1 MNRVIVSM
9 AAALSTLSLVLL
21 GGGAEAL
28 TIYPVDRAEIL
39 AGSKFDLKVEFD
51 GVVASGDVRVAV
63 NGVDHAVLLGRPAQ
77 FIAREQGVDASA
89 LLLRD
94 VSLTKP
100 GSYAVVATDGKT
112 TRTVT
117 WEVYATGP
125 RKARNV
131 ILFIGDGMSVA
142 HRTAAR
148 ILSKSITE
156 GKYHGKLAMDTMPSM
171 ALLGTSGVDSI
182 ITDSANSAS
191 AYTTGHK
198 SSVNALGV
206 YADRTPDSLDDP
218 KVETITSLVKRKLG
232 MAVGVV
238 TNTEVEDATPA
249 AMVAHTRRRADYD
262 PIVGMLYESKVD
274 VLMGGGAAHFIPKNV
289 PGSRRRD
296 ELNYVEMFRDAGYR
310 IATTDQEMKAA
321 AADGGTTRLLGLFHP
336 GNMDGALDRKF
347 LKKGTVKEFPE
358 QPDLVDQVKSAL
370 EVLSRS
376 DKGFVLMVESGLIDK
391 YSHPLDWERAVIDTI
406 MLDKAVEVAKAFA
419 TPRGDTLV
427 MVTADHSHGLAIV
440 GTVDDNA
447 KGELMRDKVGVYER
461 AGYPSYVKSS
471 EDGYPERLDVS
482 KRLAIFFTAFPD
494 YYETWR
500 PKLDGPFVPAV
511 AGADKLYV
519 ANEQFRNAPGAVL
532 RTGNLPRDAPQG
544 VHSGEDVVL
553 TAMGPGAE
561 AVRGF
566 MDNTEVFR
574 VMVNALGLGQ
584 ESAP

>member
-9 AAALSTLSLVLL
+9 VAVLSTLSLVLL
-21 GGGAEAL
+21 GAGAEAL

-156 GKYHGKLAMDTMPSM
+156 GKYHGKLAMDTMPNM

-206 YADRTPDSLDDP
+206 YADRTPDTLDDP
-218 KVETITSLVKRKLG
+218 
-232 MAVGVV
+232 
-238 TNTEVEDATPA
+238 
-249 AMVAHTRRRADYD
+249 RR
-262 PIVGMLYESKVD
+262 
-274 VLMGGGAAHFIPKNV
+274 
-289 PGSRRRD
+289 SR
-296 ELNYVEMFRDAGYR
+296 VWS
-310 IATTDQEMKAA
+310 
-321 AADGGTTRLLGLFHP
+321 
-336 GNMDGALDRKF
+336 
-347 LKKGTVKEFPE
+347 
-358 QPDLVDQVKSAL
+358 SA
-370 EVLSRS
+370 
-376 DKGFVLMVESGLIDK
+376 
-391 YSHPLDWERAVIDTI
+391 
-406 MLDKAVEVAKAFA
+406 
-419 TPRGDTLV
+419 
-427 MVTADHSHGLAIV
+427 
-440 GTVDDNA
+440 
-447 KGELMRDKVGVYER
+447 
-461 AGYPSYVKSS
+461 SS
-471 EDGYPERLDVS
+471 
-482 KRLAIFFTAFPD
+482 A
-494 YYETWR
+494 WR
-500 PKLDGPFVPAV
+500 WVW
-511 AGADKLYV
+511 
-519 ANEQFRNAPGAVL
+519 
-532 RTGNLPRDAPQG
+532 
-544 VHSGEDVVL
+544 
-553 TAMGPGAE
+553 
-561 AVRGF
+561 
-566 MDNTEVFR
+566 
-574 VMVNALGLGQ
+574 
-584 ESAP
+584 

>member
-1 MNRVIVSM
+1 MNRLTAGILS
-9 AAALSTLSLVLL
+9 ALSLLVLL
-21 GGGAEAL
+21 GRAEAL

-51 GVVASGDVRVAV
+51 GVVTSADARIIV
-63 NGVDHAVLLGRPAQ
+63 NGADHARVLGRPAQ
-77 FIAREQGVDASA
+77 FIAREQGADASA
-89 LLLRD
+89 MLLRD
-94 VSLTKP
+94 VSLP
-100 GSYAVVATDGKT
+100 RAGSYTVVATDGKT
-112 TRTVT
+112 TRSVT

-148 ILSKSITE
+148 ILSKNITE
-156 GKYHGKLAMDTMPSM
+156 GKYHGKLAMDSMPHM

-206 YADRTPDSLDDP
+206 YADRTPDTLDDP
-218 KVETITSLVKRKLG
+218 KVETITRLVQRKLG

-249 AMVAHTRRRADYD
+249 AMVAHTRRRSDYD

-274 VLMGGGAAHFIPKNV
+274 VLMGGGSAHFLPKSM
-289 PGSRRRD
+289 PGSRRKD
-296 ELNYVEMFRDAGYR
+296 DLDYVARFREAGYR
-310 IATTDQEMKAA
+310 IATTEQEMKAA
-321 AADGGTTRLLGLFHP
+321 AADGRTTRLLGLFHP

-347 LKKGTVKEFPE
+347 LKKGTVERYPD
-358 QPDLVDQVKSAL
+358 QPDLVDQVKSAID
-370 EVLSRS
+370 VLSRS
-376 DKGFVLMVESGLIDK
+376 DKGFVLMVESGMIDK
-391 YSHPLDWERAVIDTI
+391 YSHPLDWERAVMDTI

-419 TPRGDTLV
+419 ARRGDTLV
-427 MVTADHSHGLAIV
+427 LVTSDHSHGLSIV

-447 KGELMRDKVGVYER
+447 KGELMRDKVGVYEK
-461 AGYPSYVKSS
+461 AGYPGYGKPN
-471 EDGYPERLDVS
+471 ENGYPERLDVS
-482 KRLAIFFTAFPD
+482 KRLAIFFAAYPD

-511 AGADKLYV
+511 AGADKLYI
-519 ANEQFRNAPGAVL
+519 ANDQFQAAPGAVL
-532 RTGNLPRDAPQG
+532 RSGNLPRDAPQG
-544 VHSGEDVVL
+544 VHTGEDVVL
-553 TAMGPGAE
+553 TAMGPGADL
-561 AVRGF
+561 VKGF

-584 ESAP
+584 EGKR